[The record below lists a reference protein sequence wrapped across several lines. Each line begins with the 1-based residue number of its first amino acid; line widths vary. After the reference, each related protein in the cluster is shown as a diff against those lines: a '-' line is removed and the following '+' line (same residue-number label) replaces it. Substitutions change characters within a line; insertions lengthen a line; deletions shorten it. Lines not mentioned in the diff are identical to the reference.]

1 MVHAWGANR
10 VWMAGSSTGRE
21 RMAEQGR
28 TQERGRQARRKVV
41 EAALAVIA
49 ERPVAEIQVQQI
61 ADRAGMSPAR
71 VLYYFQSRD
80 QILAETFRWSERLLA
95 ERRGR
100 ELGATGDPKARLDRF
115 IRLYLPIDRHDVS
128 WKLWLE
134 AWLRSVTNDEMSRTA
149 DEIDNAWKRDLTA
162 IIDDGVASGIFR
174 SVAVEAFLASF
185 NALLDGLA
193 VHVLI
198 GRIGQAEAVRTA
210 EEHALAELESS

>member
-1 MVHAWGANR
+1 
-10 VWMAGSSTGRE
+10 MADRTK
-21 RMAEQGR
+21 
-28 TQERGRQARRKVV
+28 TQERGRQARRIVL
-41 EAALAVIA
+41 EAALAEVA

-80 QILAETFRWSERLLA
+80 RILAETFRWSERLLA
-95 ERRGR
+95 ERRAS
-100 ELGATGDPKARLDRF
+100 ELDGVPDPEERLERY
-115 IRLYLPIDRHDVS
+115 IRLYLPVDRHDVS

-149 DEIDNAWKRDLTA
+149 QEIDNGWMRDLTA
-162 IIDDGVASGIFR
+162 IIEDGAASGIFR
-174 SVAVEAFLASF
+174 AVAVEDFLPWF

-198 GRIGQAEAVRTA
+198 GRLSQERAVGTA
-210 EEHALAELESS
+210 LRHATGELRIAPPT